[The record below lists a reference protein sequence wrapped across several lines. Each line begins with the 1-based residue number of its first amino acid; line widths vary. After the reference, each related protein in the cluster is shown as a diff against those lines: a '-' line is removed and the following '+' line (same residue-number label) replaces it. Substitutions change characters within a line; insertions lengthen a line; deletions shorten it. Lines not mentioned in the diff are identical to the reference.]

1 MNKLIAVGSL
11 MLGFG
16 GGAWWN
22 HHSGPT
28 DCAASMAHVETPAAT
43 LREPGLSAG
52 RVDTDPSVLR
62 ALIREEVA
70 AAVTAKV
77 GSGPASPTRVQ
88 NAVSPEKQAQ
98 RREALEQ
105 IDALMA
111 GGVWGNGQ
119 RLSFQQKLATL
130 DPEQREHALLQAV
143 SALNSGSLKITTDG
157 PPLL

>member
-22 HHSGPT
+22 YHSGST
-28 DCAASMAHVETPAAT
+28 DCAASVAHAESPAAT
-43 LREPGLSAG
+43 RREPSLSAG

-105 IDALMA
+105 IDALVA
-111 GGVWGNGQ
+111 GGVWGNEQ